1 LEEAYYQTTLS
12 SRNQIVIPRG
22 ARETL
27 GVKQGDRL
35 LIVIRGNIVVLL
47 PKPKNHAKVIQ
58 GIGREV
64 YAADYLKKERKGWE

>member
-1 LEEAYYQTTLS
+1 MYETTLS
-12 SRNQIVIPRG
+12 SKNQIVIPRG

-35 LIVIRGNIVVLL
+35 LIVIRRNVVVLL
-47 PKPKNHAKVIQ
+47 PKPKNHAKAIR
-58 GIGREV
+58 GIGTGL